1 MTRYTYLT
9 QYKKTGINSTSCHE
23 LSLHTQQKIRRNKF
37 NPCSAMTKYQY
48 IYVLQTNFKPNKN
61 VVKPERVVSSPPLL
75 PVGHLKF
82 DIDQYIFSGFILY

>member
-1 MTRYTYLT
+1 
-9 QYKKTGINSTSCHE
+9 
-23 LSLHTQQKIRRNKF
+23 
-37 NPCSAMTKYQY
+37 MTKYQY

>member
-61 VVKPERVVSSPPLL
+61 VVKPERVVRKRTRKQPS
-75 PVGHLKF
+75 
-82 DIDQYIFSGFILY
+82 FIASRPFKI